1 MERKSKIILLTISV
15 ILSTIILCFFV
26 TGFYSIDTI
35 RIYTQGYEEYATKD
49 AYIRDGRLFSA
60 LIFIIIGLF
69 DPEIQTMYI
78 INIIIAII
86 ILSVSVVE
94 IYAIIKRYKNLE
106 KTRNKAI
113 AFMLS
118 YTYIFNFLIVD
129 ILKYIDSFIIVTSIL
144 LFIISIKKIIIEK
157 KNKTGFFWAI
167 LGVICYQGTIPV
179 YVATVALV
187 TFLGNK
193 QINKN
198 YFKKILPCAISIIIA
213 SIISVVIVTLVPV
226 ITDMNLT
233 DRIQGIHIKSNL
245 WKNWVAIVNLVF
257 YSLYMFPTYGWII
270 IALSIIVISFIYGIK
285 NKNINFGVNVLFIF
299 MVYIASLLIIFPIQP
314 IIVAPRVALVFGQT
328 ISGVLIYIYCTYF
341 NQEKMNGYEKML
353 LIIITIYFILT
364 IFSIFKGCYEY
375 KLGNKLDQEFA
386 EKMENEIVRLEE
398 QGIEIEQVGIKY
410 TGNGQNIQKY
420 NKLVCDQSAYINGFY
435 TMTLNEFYT
444 GRVLSRVQGIPEEI
458 EKTYFENPSE
468 EEVQFHNEGNIL
480 YVLIDL

>member
-157 KNKTGFFWAI
+157 KNKTGFLLAI

-179 YVATVALV
+179 YVATAALV
-187 TFLGNK
+187 TLLENK

-257 YSLYMFPTYGWII
+257 YSLYMFPTYGWIT
-270 IALSIIVISFIYGIK
+270 IALSIIVISVIYGMK
-285 NKNINFGVNVLFIF
+285 NKNINFLVNVLFIF

-328 ISGVLIYIYCTYF
+328 ISGVLIYIYCTCF

-444 GRVLSRVQGIPEEI
+444 GRVLNRVQGIPEEI

>member
-94 IYAIIKRYKNLE
+94 IYAIIKRYKNSE

-157 KNKTGFFWAI
+157 KNKTGFLLAI

-179 YVATVALV
+179 YVATAALV
-187 TFLGNK
+187 TLLENK

-198 YFKKILPCAISIIIA
+198 YFKKILPCAVSIIIA

-257 YSLYMFPTYGWII
+257 YSLYMFPTYGWIT
-270 IALSIIVISFIYGIK
+270 IALSIIVISVIYGMK
-285 NKNINFGVNVLFIF
+285 NKNINFLVNVLFIF

-328 ISGVLIYIYCTYF
+328 ISGVLIYIYCTCF

-375 KLGNKLDQEFA
+375 KLGNKLDKEFA